1 MTGSEAYI
9 QEVLD
14 GTLITNQWIKAV
26 CKRHQ
31 DDLET
36 GEERG
41 LYFDQEEGQRFVA
54 FFERFLHHSKGKW
67 AGDPFILLPWQ
78 QFMISSLYGWK
89 RSDGSR
95 R

>member
-41 LYFDQEEGQRFVA
+41 LYFDQEEGQRRPGSA
-54 FFERFLHHSKGKW
+54 MWKQS
-67 AGDPFILLPWQ
+67 
-78 QFMISSLYGWK
+78 GW
-89 RSDGSR
+89 
-95 R
+95 